1 MRSQIKLV
9 IKFISYMF
17 HLLLNNRLTIFIGDS
32 VLNYKVGMQK
42 KININNKIIYLS
54 TPNFLMRYRYK
65 TFFSKEPETIK
76 WIDEFKKGSTFFDIG
91 ANIGLYSIYAAEVKN
106 SSVYAFEPSFF
117 NLEFLA
123 RNIYFNKLVQK
134 INIIPIALNNS
145 IGINDFNLSTTDW
158 GGALSTFDKSYDENG
173 DEMEPNFKYRTVG
186 FNLDT
191 LVDLL
196 NIKKADYI
204 KIDVDGLE
212 HIILSGAKQVLKNA
226 KEILIEVND
235 DFYEQKEYV
244 ENILSELNFFREKKV
259 NINTITNKFS
269 NQIWKKY

>member
-54 TPNFLMRYRYK
+54 TPNFLMRYRHK

-123 RNIYFNKLVQK
+123 RNIYYNKLVQK
-134 INIIPIALNNS
+134 ISIIPIALS
-145 IGINDFNLSTTDW
+145 AQLGLMILTYQLRLGRSFVDF
-158 GGALSTFDKSYDENG
+158 
-173 DEMEPNFKYRTVG
+173 
-186 FNLDT
+186 
-191 LVDLL
+191 
-196 NIKKADYI
+196 
-204 KIDVDGLE
+204 
-212 HIILSGAKQVLKNA
+212 
-226 KEILIEVND
+226 
-235 DFYEQKEYV
+235 
-244 ENILSELNFFREKKV
+244 
-259 NINTITNKFS
+259 
-269 NQIWKKY
+269 

>member
-1 MRSQIKLV
+1 MKSQIKLV
-9 IKFISYMF
+9 IKFISFLF
-17 HLLLNNRLTIFIGDS
+17 HLFLNNRLTVFIGDS
-32 VLNYKVGMQK
+32 VLNYKVGMK
-42 KININNKIIYLS
+42 KKINNKIIYLS
-54 TPNFLMRYRYK
+54 TPNFLMRYRHK

-76 WIDEFKKGSTFFDIG
+76 WIDEFKKGSPFCDIG
-91 ANIGLYSIYAAEVKN
+91 AHIGLSSIYAAEVKN

-173 DEMEPNFKYRTVG
+173 NEMASIFKYRTVG

-196 NIKKADYI
+196 KINKADYI
-204 KIDVDGLE
+204 KLM
-212 HIILSGAKQVLKNA
+212 
-226 KEILIEVND
+226 
-235 DFYEQKEYV
+235 
-244 ENILSELNFFREKKV
+244 
-259 NINTITNKFS
+259 
-269 NQIWKKY
+269 

>member
-1 MRSQIKLV
+1 
-9 IKFISYMF
+9 MF

-54 TPNFLMRYRYK
+54 TPNFLMRYRHK

-123 RNIYFNKLVQK
+123 RNI
-134 INIIPIALNNS
+134 
-145 IGINDFNLSTTDW
+145 
-158 GGALSTFDKSYDENG
+158 
-173 DEMEPNFKYRTVG
+173 
-186 FNLDT
+186 
-191 LVDLL
+191 LL
-196 NIKKADYI
+196 
-204 KIDVDGLE
+204 
-212 HIILSGAKQVLKNA
+212 Q
-226 KEILIEVND
+226 
-235 DFYEQKEYV
+235 
-244 ENILSELNFFREKKV
+244 
-259 NINTITNKFS
+259 
-269 NQIWKKY
+269 

>member
-54 TPNFLMRYRYK
+54 TPNFLMRYRHK

-123 RNIYFNKLVQK
+123 RNIYYNKLVQK
-134 INIIPIALNNS
+134 ISIIPIALNNS

-173 DEMEPNFKYRTVG
+173 NEMASIFKYRTVG

-196 NIKKADYI
+196 KINKADYI

-212 HIILSGAKQVLKNA
+212 HLILSGAKKVLKNA